1 MQGTFRNYVF
11 LNKISSH
18 LKLSIILPSLIR
30 ILKAHN
36 RIWGAFYELP
46 ESYVKKFSSFNHILT
61 SADNILGYHEK
72 FNVIIFNTR

>member
-1 MQGTFRNYVF
+1 MSNNQSLKMVGI
-11 LNKISSH
+11 NKFTEC
-18 LKLSIILPSLIR
+18 KLSIILPSLIR

-72 FNVIIFNTR
+72 FNYKYCT